1 MRERAATAPGL
12 PILARLYHLSPQA
25 PPIRVLDSQLAC
37 PSSGH
42 SSVWPEAPFWK
53 ERGFPLDSGHTVG
66 TGLSCT
72 RRNAILDSRTLEDE
86 LLQGRSKGFH
96 PGCFPVRFYITGI

>member
-1 MRERAATAPGL
+1 MSVG
-12 PILARLYHLSPQA
+12 Q
-25 PPIRVLDSQLAC
+25 QLAC

-42 SSVWPEAPFWK
+42 SSVWPEPPFWK

-72 RRNAILDSRTLEDE
+72 RRNAILDSRTWEDE

-96 PGCFPVRFYITGI
+96 PGCFAQEADNFLSGPFTYLPVSA

>member
-1 MRERAATAPGL
+1 MREGAGHSPW
-12 PILARLYHLSPQA
+12 PPHPCPSLSSVTISTSHMSVGQ
-25 PPIRVLDSQLAC
+25 QLAC

-42 SSVWPEAPFWK
+42 SSVGPEPPFWK

-72 RRNAILDSRTLEDE
+72 RRNAILDSRTWEDE

-96 PGCFPVRFYITGI
+96 PGCFPVRFYIIGI